1 MFSAGLAG
9 LFILQNIQVNCKYG
23 AITLHVQS
31 VPAPLSIDA
40 GCWESGLDLLGGG
53 GKPFNW
59 KNNSYLP

>member
-40 GCWESGLDLLGGG
+40 GCWESGPNLLGDG
-53 GKPFNW
+53 GKPFN
-59 KNNSYLP
+59 